1 MNKKKE
7 GLFKGASVAELY
19 SKFGVVLILILCLI
33 IGTILSPEFLTG
45 SNLMSVA
52 RNVGV
57 YAIIALGMTRLL
69 IGGGVDLSAGSNV
82 AFCSVIVA
90 VIYAQTGSTLMA
102 VIAAILCGM
111 IIGAI
116 NGYFASYIG
125 LMPFIVTL
133 ATQMTVRGLAY
144 LVAGGAPVYGV
155 SSSIVFLGQGN
166 IRGFPMLLIVV
177 LVATAI
183 MLFVMTRTSHGRYL
197 YAIGGN
203 PEAASAS
210 GINVK
215 RQVFV
220 NYIIIIMGLMCAF
233 AGILYAG
240 RTNSGLPAG
249 GVNFEFEA
257 IIGSVLGGT
266 SMAGGIGN
274 VAMSI
279 VGIYVVG
286 IINNV
291 MNLCS
296 VNAFWQQVVKGIVIL
311 IAVLLDIFTRNAIM
325 KSTKKR

>member
-1 MNKKKE
+1 MDKAKKQS
-7 GLFKGASVAELY
+7 LSLAEIY
-19 SKFGVVLILILCLI
+19 SKFGVFLILLVAI
-33 IGTILSPEFLTG
+33 IAGTILSRNFLVP

-52 RNVGV
+52 QNVSC
-57 YAIIALGMTRLL
+57 YAIIAIGMTRLL
-69 IGGGVDLSAGSNV
+69 IGGGVDLSAGSNL

-90 VIYAQTGSTLMA
+90 VVYQNTGSTLLA
-102 VIAAILCGM
+102 IIASLVCGTL
-111 IIGAI
+111 IGAV
-116 NGYFASYIG
+116 NGFFASYIG

-144 LVAGGAPVYGV
+144 LVAGGAPVFGV
-155 SSSIVFLGQGN
+155 GDGVVFLGNGN
-166 IRGFPMLLIVV
+166 IGGFPMIFLVV
-177 LVATAI
+177 IICTVI
-183 MLFVMTRTSHGRYL
+183 MQFVMTRTSHGRYL

-203 PEAASAS
+203 AEAAGAA

-215 RQVFV
+215 RQLFL
-220 NYIIIIMGLMCAF
+220 NYAIMGLIV
-233 AGILYAG
+233 GIAAVLYAG

-266 SMAGGIGN
+266 SMAGGVGN
-274 VAMSI
+274 VVCSI
-279 VGIYVVG
+279 VGVFIVG
-286 IINNV
+286 IINNL

-311 IAVLLDIFTRNAIM
+311 VAVLLDIFTRNSIM

>member
-7 GLFKGASVAELY
+7 GLFKGASIAEIY
-19 SKFGVVLILILCLI
+19 SKFGVVLILILSLI

-102 VIAAILCGM
+102 IVAAILCGM

-220 NYIIIIMGLMCAF
+220 NYIIMGLMCAF

-274 VAMSI
+274 VAMFI

>member
-1 MNKKKE
+1 MKKQST
-7 GLFKGASVAELY
+7 LKGASIAELY
-19 SKFGVVLILILCLI
+19 SKFGVVAILVVALIV
-33 IGTILSPEFLTG
+33 GAILSPKFLVA
-45 SNLMSVA
+45 SNLVSVA
-52 RNVGV
+52 KNVGV
-57 YAIIALGMTRLL
+57 YAIIAIGMTRLL

-90 VIYAQTGSTLMA
+90 VVFNNTGSTFFA
-102 VIAAILCGM
+102 VAAALVCGAV
-111 IIGAI
+111 IGAI
-116 NGYFASYIG
+116 NGLFTSYIG

-133 ATQMTVRGLAY
+133 ATQMTVRGLGY
-144 LVAGGAPVYGV
+144 LVSGGAPVYGV
-155 SSSIVFLGQGN
+155 SDFIVFLGQGN
-166 IRGFPMLLIVV
+166 IHGIPMLLIIV
-177 LVATAI
+177 LLCTAVAVFT
-183 MLFVMTRTSHGRYL
+183 MTRTSHGRYL

-203 PEAASAS
+203 PEAARAS

-215 RQVFV
+215 HQLFI
-220 NYIIIIMGLMCAF
+220 NYVIMGLICGI

-274 VAMSI
+274 VACSI
-279 VGIYVVG
+279 IGIFVVG

-291 MNLCS
+291 MNLCT

-325 KSTKKR
+325 KSTRKR

>member
-1 MNKKKE
+1 MKKE
-7 GLFKGASVAELY
+7 GIFKGASLAEVY
-19 SKFGVVLILILCLI
+19 SKFGVVLILLVSLV
-33 IGTILSPEFLTG
+33 IGTILSPEFLTA

-69 IGGGVDLSAGSNV
+69 IAGGVDLSAGSSV
-82 AFCSVIVA
+82 ALCSVMVA
-90 VIYAQTGSTLMA
+90 VVYAQTGSTLLA
-102 VIAAILCGM
+102 VVAALVSGTV
-111 IIGAI
+111 IGAI

-144 LVAGGAPVYGV
+144 LLAGGAPVYGV
-155 SSSIVFLGQGN
+155 SNSIVFLGQGN
-166 IRGFPMLLIVV
+166 IAGFPMLLVVV
-177 LVATAI
+177 LVCTAI

-203 PEAASAS
+203 PEAAGAS

-215 RQVFV
+215 RQMFL
-220 NYIIIIMGLMCAF
+220 NYAVMGLLCGL

-249 GVNFEFEA
+249 GINFEFEA

-274 VAMSI
+274 VACSI